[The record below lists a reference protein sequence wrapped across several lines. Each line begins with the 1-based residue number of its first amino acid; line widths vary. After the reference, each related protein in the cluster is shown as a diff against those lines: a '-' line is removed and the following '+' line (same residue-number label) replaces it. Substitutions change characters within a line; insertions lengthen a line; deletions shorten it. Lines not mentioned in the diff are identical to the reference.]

1 MKNKINI
8 KKIAILLLICFI
20 SFLLLSVIGVI
31 NIDTN
36 GIDTYLFSIKKRIGT
51 ISEVIDRVGVYRE
64 ENEVLKQSNI
74 DLLSKLS
81 TLESLEIENE
91 KLRQQLNVKEIKK
104 ENVVLANVTSMNNYL
119 TPSEITINIGKSSGV
134 VVGNA
139 VVLNNFLVGKVREVG
154 ENKSFVTLLSSN
166 KYSYIVTNKDLTAK
180 GNLTLNSS
188 NELIMSLV
196 LPGEVIKIG
205 DLIVTDSSNTD
216 IPKDLVIGE
225 VSEIR
230 NSENGFNKD
239 IVIKR
244 SLDYSRLDLV
254 FVVLTK

>member
-1 MKNKINI
+1 MKNTLNI
-8 KKIAILLLICFI
+8 KKIAILFLVCFI

-36 GIDTYLFSIKKRIGT
+36 GVDTYLFSIKKRIGT
-51 ISEVIDRVGVYRE
+51 ISDVLDRVGMYRE
-64 ENEVLKQSNI
+64 ENEILKQSNI

-81 TLESLEIENE
+81 TLESLKIENE
-91 KLRQQLNVKEIKK
+91 KLKQQLNVKEIKK
-104 ENVVLANVTSMNNYL
+104 ENMVLASVTSMNNYL

-134 VVGNA
+134 AIGNA
-139 VVLNNFLVGKVREVG
+139 VVLNNFLVGKVGEVG
-154 ENKSFVTLLSSN
+154 ENKSFVTLISSN
-166 KYSYIVTNKDLTAK
+166 KYSYIVTNKDLSAK

-196 LPGEVIKIG
+196 LPGEVIKVG
-205 DLIVTDSSNTD
+205 DLILTDASNVD
-216 IPKDLVIGE
+216 VPKDLIIGE

-244 SLDYSRLDLV
+244 SLDYSKLDLV
-254 FVVLTK
+254 FVVLSK

>member
-1 MKNKINI
+1 MKNTLNI
-8 KKIAILLLICFI
+8 KKIAILFLVCFI
-20 SFLLLSVIGVI
+20 SFLLLTVIGVI

-36 GIDTYLFSIKKRIGT
+36 SIDSYLFSIRKRIGT
-51 ISEVIDRVGVYRE
+51 VSEVADRLSTYRE
-64 ENEVLKQSNI
+64 ENESLRKENA

-81 TLESLEIENE
+81 KLQGLEIENE
-91 KLRQQLNVKEIKK
+91 KLSSQIGSKVTLK
-104 ENVVLANVTSMNNYL
+104 ENKVLASVTSMNNYL
-119 TPSEITINIGKSSGV
+119 TPTEITINVGKISGV
-134 VVGNA
+134 AIGNS
-139 VVLNNFLVGKVREVG
+139 VILNDFLVGKVSEVG
-154 ENKSFVTLLSSN
+154 ENKSQVTLLSSN
-166 KYSYIVTNKDLTAK
+166 KYSYIVTNKELSAK

-216 IPKDLVIGE
+216 VMKNLIIGE

-230 NSENGFNKD
+230 NSQNGFNKD

-244 SLDYSRLDLV
+244 SLDYSKLDLV
-254 FVVLTK
+254 FVVLSK

>member
-1 MKNKINI
+1 MKNTLNI
-8 KKIAILLLICFI
+8 KKIAILFLVCFI

-36 GIDTYLFSIKKRIGT
+36 GVDTYLFSIKKRIGT
-51 ISEVIDRVGVYRE
+51 ISDVLDRVGMYRE
-64 ENEVLKQSNI
+64 ENEILKQSNI

-81 TLESLEIENE
+81 TLESLKIENE
-91 KLRQQLNVKEIKK
+91 KLKQQLNVKEIKK
-104 ENVVLANVTSMNNYL
+104 ENMVLASVTSMNNYL

-134 VVGNA
+134 AIGNA
-139 VVLNNFLVGKVREVG
+139 VVLNNFLVGKVGEVG
-154 ENKSFVTLLSSN
+154 ENKSFVTLISSN
-166 KYSYIVTNKDLTAK
+166 NYSYIVTNKNLSAK
-180 GNLTLNSS
+180 GNLTLNLS

-196 LPGEVIKIG
+196 LPGEVIKVG
-205 DLIVTDSSNTD
+205 DLILTDASNVD
-216 IPKDLVIGE
+216 VPKDLIIGE

-244 SLDYSRLDLV
+244 SLDYSKLDLV
-254 FVVLTK
+254 FVVLSK

>member
-1 MKNKINI
+1 MKNTLNI
-8 KKIAILLLICFI
+8 KKIAILFLFCFI

-36 GIDTYLFSIKKRIGT
+36 SIDSYLFPIRKRIGT
-51 ISEVIDRVGVYRE
+51 ISEVVERLSTYRE
-64 ENEVLKQSNI
+64 ENESLRKENA

-81 TLESLEIENE
+81 KLQGLEIENE
-91 KLRQQLNVKEIKK
+91 KLSSQIGSKVTLK
-104 ENVVLANVTSMNNYL
+104 ENKVLAMVTSMNNYL
-119 TPSEITINIGKSSGV
+119 TPTEITINVGKISGV
-134 VVGNA
+134 AIGNS
-139 VVLNNFLVGKVREVG
+139 VILNDFLVGKVSEVG
-154 ENKSFVTLLSSN
+154 ENKSQVTLLSSN
-166 KYSYIVTNKDLTAK
+166 KYSYIVTNKDLSAK

-216 IPKDLVIGE
+216 VMKNLIIGE

-230 NSENGFNKD
+230 NSQNGFNKD

-244 SLDYSRLDLV
+244 SLDYSKLDLV
-254 FVVLTK
+254 FVVLSK